1 MWRENVEVKLVPFFD
16 KYGLGTAIWSPLF
29 GGILSGKYNDLNIP
43 EGSRMTVDGLF
54 PSTKA
59 RYG

>member
-1 MWRENVEVKLVPFFD
+1 MEVKLVPFFD